1 MRIRIEHTTTFTYDS
16 LISEAYTEMR
26 LAPLDLGGQRRVLFH
41 LQTEPEGEVTRYLD
55 RYDNEVHYF
64 DVLQPHQQFRVTAV
78 SEVLTEDRY
87 RDDTRELSPLASHDY
102 LVATPY
108 TPEDETLQALAGPAL
123 FGAAMSGDA
132 AVAAARELMHEVN
145 RAIRYEKGATTVKT
159 TAAEALTIGRG
170 VCQDYAH
177 VMIAAARSAGLP
189 ARYVSGYLHSP
200 DAPEMASHAW
210 VDVFVRGVGWFSLD
224 PTHDCA
230 QDARHVRVAVG
241 RDYADVPPTRGV
253 YKGKAE
259 EKMDVVVSVLVV
271 DS

>member
-26 LAPLDLGGQRRVLFH
+26 LAPLDLGGQRRVLFR

-55 RYDNEVHYF
+55 RYENEVHYF
-64 DVLQPHQQFRVTAV
+64 DVLQPHQQLRVTAL

-87 RDDTRELSPLASHDY
+87 HDDARELLPLASHDY
-102 LVATPY
+102 LVPTPY
-108 TPEDETLQALAGPAL
+108 TPEDETLQALARPAM
-123 FGAAMSGDA
+123 FKEG
-132 AVAAARELMHEVN
+132 AVAAARALMHEVH
-145 RAIRYEKGATTVKT
+145 RAITYEKGATTVKT
-159 TAAEALTIGRG
+159 TAAQALALGKG

-177 VMIAAARSAGLP
+177 VMIAAARAAGLP
-189 ARYVSGYLHSP
+189 ARYVSGYLYSP

-210 VDVFVRGVGWFSLD
+210 VDVFLRGYGWLALD

-230 QDARHVRVAVG
+230 QDSRHVRVGVG
-241 RDYADVPPTRGV
+241 RDYADVAPTRGV

-259 EKMDVVVSVLVV
+259 EKMDVQVNVERI

>member
-26 LAPLDLGGQRRVLFH
+26 LAPLDLGGQRRVLFR

-55 RYDNEVHYF
+55 RYENEVHYF
-64 DVLQPHQQFRVTAV
+64 DVLQPHQQLRVTAV

-87 RDDTRELSPLASHDY
+87 YDDVPELLPLASHDY
-102 LVATPY
+102 LVPTEY
-108 TPEDETLQALAGPAL
+108 TPEDEALQALARPAM
-123 FGAAMSGDA
+123 FKDD
-132 AVAAARELMHEVN
+132 AVAATWALMHEVHG
-145 RAIRYEKGATTVKT
+145 AITYEKGATTVKT
-159 TAAEALTIGRG
+159 TAAEALNIGKG

-177 VMIAAARSAGLP
+177 VMIVAARAAGLP
-189 ARYVSGYLHSP
+189 ARYVSGYLYSP

-210 VDVFVRGVGWFSLD
+210 VDVYIRGFGWLAFD

-230 QDARHVRVAVG
+230 QDSRHVRVGVG
-241 RDYADVPPTRGV
+241 RDYGDVAPTRGV

-259 EKMDVVVSVLVV
+259 EKMDVEVNVERI
-271 DS
+271 D